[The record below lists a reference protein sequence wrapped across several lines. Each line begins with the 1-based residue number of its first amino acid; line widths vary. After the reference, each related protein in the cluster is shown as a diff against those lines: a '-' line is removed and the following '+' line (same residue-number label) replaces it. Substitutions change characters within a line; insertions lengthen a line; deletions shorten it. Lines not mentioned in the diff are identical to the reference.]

1 MIQTILVLIP
11 VAFIVWHLTRN
22 VLLKKIPKKKLMNYE
37 TAEKFSDSFNKIL
50 DVFSTSSGTSSS
62 SSIDSSIDYEIP
74 GLEDRKYGAVRR
86 DCYGNLYK
94 ANGEVIDKTA
104 EIINEQERL
113 RKIRGGN

>member
-11 VAFIVWHLTRN
+11 VAIIVWNIIRN
-22 VLLKKIPKKKLMNYE
+22 VLLKKIPKKKLMSYE
-37 TAEKFSDSFNKIL
+37 TAEKFSNIFNKVL
-50 DVFSTSSGTSSS
+50 DVFSTSSGSSS
-62 SSIDSSIDYEIP
+62 SSDTNNIDYQVP

-86 DCYGNLYK
+86 DRYGNLYK
-94 ANGEVIDKTA
+94 ANGEVVDKTA